1 MKVKL
6 AYELSLQIKQYENF
20 YFQPQRLKV
29 YKTTDK
35 DKLNSDEEK
44 VQPELIELS
53 TADIYHHDS
62 MTSDRNNTNSNT
74 FVNQISN
81 QDSGTTNKIYAELIK
96 TAANN
101 KKMIRNVKLNPFKC
115 KVCHKTLS
123 SISAFK
129 RHIVSRHGAAG
140 RYSCDKCSKQF
151 HEKYHVLQHMIVHKS
166 KPDLTA
172 KKTLSTSTETRA
184 FKFIFKGCSK
194 TFLSSCNVK
203 YHENNHSGRILNSN
217 EALKRHL
224 EAYHSAAER
233 YSCDKCQ
240 KQFRQK
246 SQVLRHMMAHKNNA
260 NFKPRNILSTSSKT
274 RAFKCAF
281 KCTFKGCSETFP
293 FISNLKRHACVHSGN
308 FVLSI

>member
-29 YKTTDK
+29 FKTTDK

-62 MTSDRNNTNSNT
+62 MTADRNNTNSNT

-81 QDSGTTNKIYAELIK
+81 QDSGTTSKIYAELIK

-101 KKMIRNVKLNPFKC
+101 KKMIKNVKLHPFKC

-123 SISAFK
+123 TISAFK

-172 KKTLSTSTETRA
+172 KKNSVNKHRNSR
-184 FKFIFKGCSK
+184 FQVYFQGMQQNFFI
-194 TFLSSCNVK
+194 
-203 YHENNHSGRILNSN
+203 ILQC
-217 EALKRHL
+217 K
-224 EAYHSAAER
+224 
-233 YSCDKCQ
+233 
-240 KQFRQK
+240 
-246 SQVLRHMMAHKNNA
+246 
-260 NFKPRNILSTSSKT
+260 I
-274 RAFKCAF
+274 
-281 KCTFKGCSETFP
+281 
-293 FISNLKRHACVHSGN
+293 
-308 FVLSI
+308 